1 MSRFCW
7 LLVLA
12 VIIFSAASLL
22 SQDAVLQRPEP
33 ISPET
38 EEIPA
43 HLIGEMPIVRFDFSK
58 LADLESLGVIPIDI
72 VVGEEGDV
80 VSAEIEGSQELDD
93 SDIPKI
99 QRETLRIIVKEAK
112 DAALKLHFRPFEQ
125 GGHPV
130 RASFEM
136 PIPVRDI
143 EREPGKRT
151 PFPQVRD
158 WNSVKIVLSRTGCF
172 GPCPSYEVEVHG
184 DGTVLY
190 EGHANVAIGGPHR
203 GSVSREAVLQIV
215 EAFRAAD
222 YFSLKDKYMWGVT
235 DNPTYTTSISVDGK
249 KKQVVDYVGEQV
261 GMPESVSKLEESID
275 RFAGVERW
283 TKGNAETVPALMQE
297 KFNFQSQEASTILA
311 NVTQIGNVDAVRA
324 LVAAGVVVSAKRTTS
339 GLRPPGTALGNA
351 AIRGDVEM
359 LRALLSADLKD
370 ADMKTEALERA
381 AAAGKIEAMRLLIQS
396 GANPVASKV
405 VIGAVRSGVPAVA
418 EEILKFKPDVNG
430 RGEQNETALIA
441 CIEGYHYKDPGVDE
455 TNVVGLLLDNGAD
468 PNLAKNDGKTPL
480 IANSRDLDITKML
493 IAHGANVNAREK
505 NGFTAL
511 MNAGTVEL
519 TRFLLQHGA
528 DPFAKTDRGETA
540 LDWAKQ
546 MNHKDKA
553 ALLEAAMLGKNP
565 QE

>member
-1 MSRFCW
+1 
-7 LLVLA
+7 
-12 VIIFSAASLL
+12 
-22 SQDAVLQRPEP
+22 
-33 ISPET
+33 
-38 EEIPA
+38 
-43 HLIGEMPIVRFDFSK
+43 
-58 LADLESLGVIPIDI
+58 
-72 VVGEEGDV
+72 
-80 VSAEIEGSQELDD
+80 
-93 SDIPKI
+93 
-99 QRETLRIIVKEAK
+99 
-112 DAALKLHFRPFEQ
+112 
-125 GGHPV
+125 
-130 RASFEM
+130 
-136 PIPVRDI
+136 
-143 EREPGKRT
+143 
-151 PFPQVRD
+151 
-158 WNSVKIVLSRTGCF
+158 
-172 GPCPSYEVEVHG
+172 
-184 DGTVLY
+184 
-190 EGHANVAIGGPHR
+190 
-203 GSVSREAVLQIV
+203 
-215 EAFRAAD
+215 
-222 YFSLKDKYMWGVT
+222 
-235 DNPTYTTSISVDGK
+235 
-249 KKQVVDYVGEQV
+249 
-261 GMPESVSKLEESID
+261 MPESVSKLEESID

-430 RGEQNETALIA
+430 RGEENETALIA

-468 PNLAKNDGKTPL
+468 PNLARNDGKTPL

-493 IAHGANVNAREK
+493 IAHRANVNAREK

-511 MNAGTVEL
+511 INAGTVEL